1 MDEERK
7 LMKKLRITVGKKTYD
22 VTVEVLSDDTQKQLP
37 ASSPTSSQPAAAVE
51 RAAPA
56 GPKQVAAS
64 GAVISP
70 MAGVVKSI
78 LVSEGDEVDAG
89 QELLV
94 LEAMKMDNKVTAPR
108 AATVAS
114 VDVSEG
120 DNVPE
125 GHVLLVLE

>member
-1 MDEERK
+1 
-7 LMKKLRITVGKKTYD
+7 MKKLRITVGKKTYD
-22 VTVEVLSDDTQKQLP
+22 VTVEVLSDETPQQAP
-37 ASSPTSSQPAAAVE
+37 IQSPRSNPVNPTIEPS
-51 RAAPA
+51 APA
-56 GPKQVAAS
+56 KPRQPVAGGS
-64 GAVISP
+64 IVSP

-78 LVSEGDEVDAG
+78 LVSEGDDVQQG

-114 VDVSEG
+114 VDVAEG
-120 DNVPE
+120 ESVPE